1 MSWFFGQSLPMIVL
15 AFLLGLLAGYLIWG
29 RRYRRLE
36 EASVARLA
44 DPATVLPQRGPRGA
58 TRPVAAPVVPIPVER
73 PVPVV
78 PVAAAAAEVAEPK
91 LAEPEFATEPEATE
105 PALAAEVPQI
115 LQPATAA
122 EIAAE
127 GEAPVAADGQPAI
140 DRQAI
145 DQDSIDQDSIGDLTP
160 AEPQSL
166 FDPAGQPEPV
176 ALAST
181 DAGQDRREVDR
192 LERVEGIG
200 PKIALAL
207 RVAGIDTFERLAGA
221 DLNTLRE
228 ALADANLR
236 FAPSMPTWAQQ
247 ARLLADGDDEGHEA
261 LTARLVAGR
270 APRTN

>member
-1 MSWFFGQSLPMIVL
+1 L
-15 AFLLGLLAGYLIWG
+15 
-29 RRYRRLE
+29 
-36 EASVARLA
+36 
-44 DPATVLPQRGPRGA
+44 QR
-58 TRPVAAPVVPIPVER
+58 VPIPVER
-73 PVPVV
+73 PV
-78 PVAAAAAEVAEPK
+78 PVAAAAAEVAEP
-91 LAEPEFATEPEATE
+91 EFATEPEATG
-105 PALAAEVPQI
+105 PAFAAEVPQI

-127 GEAPVAADGQPAI
+127 GEAPGAADGQ
-140 DRQAI
+140 QAI
-145 DQDSIDQDSIGDLTP
+145 DQDALDQQAIDQDGVDDLTP

-166 FDPAGQPEPV
+166 FDPAGQPQPV
-176 ALAST
+176 AMASA

-270 APRTN
+270 APRTT